1 MQQDTISIS
10 KCRWHK
16 AMSLLYQQAHSFAL
30 AGKLFIYNANFNL
43 IVALFST
50 YLFLCSSPKPF
61 PLFVL
66 VFHAGLSALI
76 LQPKACVPSLQ
87 EAAGFTV
94 LSGIPKAWLYFQ
106 K

>member
-1 MQQDTISIS
+1 
-10 KCRWHK
+10 
-16 AMSLLYQQAHSFAL
+16 MSLLHQQAHSFAL

-66 VFHAGLSALI
+66 IFHAGLSLSALL
-76 LQPKACVPSLQ
+76 LQAKACVLSLQ

>member
-1 MQQDTISIS
+1 
-10 KCRWHK
+10 
-16 AMSLLYQQAHSFAL
+16 MSLLHQQAHSFAL

-50 YLFLCSSPKPF
+50 YLFLCSFPKPF
-61 PLFVL
+61 RLFVL
-66 VFHAGLSALI
+66 VFHAGLSLSALL
-76 LQPKACVPSLQ
+76 LQPKACVLSLQ